1 MTVKN
6 CINRYAIQKQLAKK
20 AGRKTFLAKDLETQ
34 ELVVI
39 KLLSFNNGFEWNDLK
54 LFEREAQT
62 LRNLQHPNIP
72 RYLDYFEVKSKNF
85 TGFALVQSYIE
96 APTLEEY
103 ISSGII
109 LTEHEVKQIALRLLK
124 NFRLS
129 TFAFTSS
136 YSPRY

>member
-6 CINRYAIQKQLAKK
+6 CINRYVIQKQLAKK

-85 TGFALVQSYIE
+85 AGFALVQSYIE

-103 ISSGII
+103 VVYLVQYI
-109 LTEHEVKQIALRLLK
+109 TNLK
-124 NFRLS
+124 LNG
-129 TFAFTSS
+129 
-136 YSPRY
+136 